1 MRFMRIWVY
10 EIYENLK
17 VYEIYENLRVYE
29 IYENLK
35 VYEIYEKCFY
45 EIYEFALIK
54 LIALTYCPIIQSVY
68 ENLTRNL
75 IYLIHFYSHKFR
87 AGWSNYF
94 STYFHFLVIP
104 NQFVVFYL
112 FILKIIKKNR
122 IKL

>member
-1 MRFMRIWVY
+1 MGFMSFIRFMRIWVY

-87 AGWSNYF
+87 AGTTHTF
-94 STYFHFLVIP
+94 SE
-104 NQFVVFYL
+104 
-112 FILKIIKKNR
+112 R
-122 IKL
+122 SR